1 LEVDEGL
8 SSTSERINAI
18 EFEYIKLNYQGI
30 LDRYMVTI
38 CCMYLS
44 FQYIHA
50 RREYGGINTLLE
62 IASMEIG
69 GLNSFADLIPNI
81 DVYIK
86 MHIKTEANKSS
97 KIEGTKT
104 SIEEEL
110 LQIEDVALA

>member
-1 LEVDEGL
+1 MKLEKFKSGSFVNQGDYK
-8 SSTSERINAI
+8 TFKPAIINEVWEWQDA
-18 EFEYIKLNYQGI
+18 E
-30 LDRYMVTI
+30 
-38 CCMYLS
+38 
-44 FQYIHA
+44 
-50 RREYGGINTLLE
+50 INTLLE